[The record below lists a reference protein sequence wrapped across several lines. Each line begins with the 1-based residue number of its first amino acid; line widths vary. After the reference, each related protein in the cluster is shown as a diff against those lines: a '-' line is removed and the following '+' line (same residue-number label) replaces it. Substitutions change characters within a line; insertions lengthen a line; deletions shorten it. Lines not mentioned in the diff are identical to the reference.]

1 MREDDECLYLCNSLI
16 YNESET
22 LVYRLS
28 RVYSFVSVNCTLL
41 LYYIVHSWYAKVYT
55 LMK

>member
-28 RVYSFVSVNCTLL
+28 RVYNSVNVNCTLL
-41 LYYIVHSWYAKVYT
+41 LYYIVHS
-55 LMK
+55 